1 MPIRLNLLAEAQA
14 LEDMR
19 RRDPVKRAIWFGV
32 VTGLVIL
39 GWSSTLQLK
48 AMIAKSELSNLRST
62 LSTKTNGAQ
71 QVREN
76 QRRLDEINHKLTEL
90 RRLTTNRFLNGNVLD
105 ALQHSTVDDVQLVRL
120 KTDHNYN
127 LIEETKPKTNASG
140 SVIKG
145 KPATVTEK
153 IVLTLE
159 VKDAS
164 SSPGDQVNKY
174 KEAIAAN
181 AYFQRWLGRTNE
193 VRMTDYGTLQ
203 PASAD
208 SKPFIPF
215 KLECRFPE
223 KTR

>member
-62 LSTKTNGAQ
+62 LGTKTNGAQ

-76 QRRLDEINHKLTEL
+76 QRRLDDINHKLTEL

-140 SVIKG
+140 SIIKG

-159 VKDAS
+159 AKDAS

>member
-32 VTGLVIL
+32 IVGLIII

-48 AMIAKSELSNLRST
+48 AMIAKSELSNLTST
-62 LSTKTNGAQ
+62 LSAKTNEAM

-76 QRRLDEINHKLTEL
+76 QRKLEEVNFKLVEL
-90 RRLTTNRFLNGNVLD
+90 RRLTTNRFLNGNMLD
-105 ALQHSTVDDVQLVRL
+105 ALQHSTVDDVHLMRL
-120 KTDHNYN
+120 KTDHNYT
-127 LIEETKPKTNASG
+127 LVEETKPKTNASG
-140 SVIKG
+140 GIIKG
-145 KPATVTEK
+145 RPATVTEK
-153 IVLTLE
+153 IVLTLDA
-159 VKDAS
+159 KDAS
-164 SSPGDQVNKY
+164 LQPGDQVNKY

-193 VRMTDYGTLQ
+193 VKLIDYGTLQ
-203 PASAD
+203 PATAD